1 MGSSTAGVTVTDDS
15 AAAISDEDGTT
26 TDTDVDVKGAV
37 DSSLPSDPSPF
48 SQGEKDICDTKL
60 WGPLQDWELELILGC
75 SFALQNSSFME
86 LVEEGGLRSGAF
98 DTLGLGCH
106 LRRGRERERRESWK
120 IEEERLVTN
129 SSLAHVDDLLGGSRS
144 GEDPSLDPYVDFIDS
159 LYLMQSEHFLSSVP
173 FDFEGCLLF
182 RMGLHPLDTSSR
194 QAYISYRNQSGNWSL
209 FSQPTAS
216 VQKVDVRLKEWR
228 FYVHYLGWKKSWD
241 EWVSMDRLMK
251 FTEENMQK
259 QVVLNKKKSTEKITK
274 TGGARGKKRKIDSV
288 EKEKDNLTPEKLLN
302 ILLPSTLKKQLVDD
316 CEFITHLG
324 KLVRLPRNPNVD
336 DILKKYLDHR
346 LKKDGAI
353 ADSIE
358 EILNGLRCYFDK
370 ALPAMLLYKSERQQ
384 YQDATADHVPPSTV
398 YGAEHLL
405 RLFVKLP
412 EMLCYAN
419 IEEETL
425 KELQQKLLDFLKYN
439 FFHSS
444 DYSLQHLEALS
455 SLFAIFVALELHVQG
470 RNKKTKLEIEQIFK
484 VV

>member
-15 AAAISDEDGTT
+15 AAAISDEDGAT

-48 SQGEKDICDTKL
+48 SQGEKVL
-60 WGPLQDWELELILGC
+60 A
-75 SFALQNSSFME
+75 FFQN
-86 LVEEGGLRSGAF
+86 
-98 DTLGLGCH
+98 
-106 LRRGRERERRESWK
+106 
-120 IEEERLVTN
+120 
-129 SSLAHVDDLLGGSRS
+129 HVY
-144 GEDPSLDPYVDFIDS
+144 P
-159 LYLMQSEHFLSSVP
+159 
-173 FDFEGCLLF
+173 
-182 RMGLHPLDTSSR
+182 
-194 QAYISYRNQSGNWSL
+194 AK
-209 FSQPTAS
+209 

-251 FTEENMQK
+251 FTEENVQK
-259 QVVLNKKKSTEKITK
+259 QVVFNKKKSTEKITK
-274 TGGARGKKRKIDSV
+274 TGVARGKKRKIDSV

-384 YQDATADHVPPSTV
+384 YQDATADHVSPSTV

-412 EMLCYAN
+412 EMLYYAN

-425 KELQQKLLDFLKYN
+425 KELQQKLLDFLKFLQKN
-439 FFHSS
+439 QSSFFLSTYQTLESS
-444 DYSLQHLEALS
+444 DACT
-455 SLFAIFVALELHVQG
+455 
-470 RNKKTKLEIEQIFK
+470 KKQDD
-484 VV
+484 

>member
-15 AAAISDEDGTT
+15 AAAISDEDGAT

-48 SQGEKDICDTKL
+48 SQGEKVL
-60 WGPLQDWELELILGC
+60 A
-75 SFALQNSSFME
+75 FFQN
-86 LVEEGGLRSGAF
+86 
-98 DTLGLGCH
+98 
-106 LRRGRERERRESWK
+106 
-120 IEEERLVTN
+120 
-129 SSLAHVDDLLGGSRS
+129 HVY
-144 GEDPSLDPYVDFIDS
+144 P
-159 LYLMQSEHFLSSVP
+159 
-173 FDFEGCLLF
+173 
-182 RMGLHPLDTSSR
+182 
-194 QAYISYRNQSGNWSL
+194 AK
-209 FSQPTAS
+209 

-251 FTEENMQK
+251 FTEENVQK
-259 QVVLNKKKSTEKITK
+259 QVVFNKKKSTEKITK
-274 TGGARGKKRKIDSV
+274 TGVARGKKRKIDSV
-288 EKEKDNLTPEKLLN
+288 E
-302 ILLPSTLKKQLVDD
+302 
-316 CEFITHLG
+316 

-384 YQDATADHVPPSTV
+384 YQDATADHVSPSTV

-412 EMLCYAN
+412 EMLYYAN

-425 KELQQKLLDFLKYN
+425 KELQQKLLDFLKFLQKN
-439 FFHSS
+439 QSSFFLSTYQTLESS
-444 DYSLQHLEALS
+444 DACT
-455 SLFAIFVALELHVQG
+455 
-470 RNKKTKLEIEQIFK
+470 KKQDD
-484 VV
+484 